1 MGSNTSSNSE
11 NKVKVRPRSRSRSTI
26 RRVYP
31 ETREIRREGEINT
44 ESESVNE
51 GSQTP
56 DMEIRPAVLPLTP
69 PPLPPQVPDR
79 TYNIPGLLPPL
90 IPAPILETLI
100 QPCTHDS
107 APAPIHI
114 EAAIRE
120 ITEQGEIT
128 SDSDSDRDSGP
139 DSDIDQRQE
148 FDWERSAR
156 DKEIKL
162 LEAIKESLGEKNY
175 LTSTEIDKIAILIHS
190 EYTQVEKRLSEL
202 EYKVKLNK
210 KLSRSNYV
218 LYQDLRML
226 LVSKKVMTLNDARRE
241 VMVTTHRVTGE
252 VAAKD
257 LPKEACVVCHTVH
270 IVNPDEDCLHRLTA
284 GGPRVAR
291 FLKYSRNWT
300 SVVEMVIIGYSTWL
314 YLPPLLSM
322 EILNLGQFHMGKYN
336 CIKID
341 DRTGRRIDRSQ
352 ESLYTQLKGIIGT
365 LSACKTVKVLVEY
378 QEPPNQTKGTHLEM
392 LVGFVKVIK
401 DIQRITWHELVV
413 LTSPFLATAGDT
425 EASYQQDSWQRY
437 VTNQLLEWV
446 CRSMGVPCLNPQLQ
460 QIVTDERPDL
470 VWLNPAWRKEP
481 LSTPIGNVTREL
493 LFRQGVELTFFLEY
507 VKKNPILLPRVDGFD
522 EQDC

>member
-322 EILNLGQFHMGKYN
+322 EILILGQFHMGKYN